1 MKKKKIFKYRV
12 SKNYK
17 TSKKQNLFFL
27 FRKIFFN
34 FFGIVL
40 RPIFKF
46 NDNET
51 GSDLIILG
59 RGISSNYFFFNNEKF
74 LKIKDVLMVNF
85 STNDFKKN
93 YKKIFKNKNIFLFNN
108 INEETPS
115 IRILYNLNI
124 SKVLFG
130 RLESMKNTDYGKRK
144 SFKNDILMGKVSY
157 LPDQLHKYW
166 WVNNNGLMSICY
178 AASRKKTK
186 KLYLFGFNFYHSG
199 YMNNSIEDEIEPQ
212 APEHAKQLKN
222 TRQKLKK
229 NFIKIVK
236 CFPNKKF
243 YIFLY
248 KDLFKKKPRNLIV
261 KVVK

>member
-17 TSKKQNLFFL
+17 TTKKQNLFFL
-27 FRKIFFN
+27 LRKLFFN
-34 FFGIVL
+34 FCGIIF
-40 RPIFKF
+40 RPIFRF
-46 NDNET
+46 NDHEI

-59 RGISSNYFFFNNEKF
+59 RGVSSNYFFLNYEKF
-74 LKIKDVLMVNF
+74 LKIKDILMVNF
-85 STNDFKKN
+85 ATKDFKKN

-108 INEETPS
+108 INEVTPS
-115 IRILYNLNI
+115 IKILHNLNI

-130 RLESMKNTDYGKRK
+130 RLESMRNTDYGKRK

-178 AASRKKTK
+178 AASRNKSKN
-186 KLYLFGFNFYHSG
+186 LYLFGFNFYHSG
-199 YMNNSIEDEIEPQ
+199 YINNSIEDEIESRSPG
-212 APEHAKQLKN
+212 HSNQLRN

-236 CFPNKKF
+236 SFPNKNF

-248 KDLFKKKPRNLIV
+248 KDLFKKKPKNLNIV
-261 KVVK
+261 LI